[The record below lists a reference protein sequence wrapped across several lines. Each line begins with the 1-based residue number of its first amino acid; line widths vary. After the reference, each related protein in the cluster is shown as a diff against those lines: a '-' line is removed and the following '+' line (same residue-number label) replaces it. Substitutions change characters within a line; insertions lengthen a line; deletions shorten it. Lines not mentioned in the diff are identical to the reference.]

1 VLEVMPMAG
10 LIPFGRS
17 FLTDVFDNDWFEP
30 IFNRPWMIPGDRSM
44 FCDIKEL
51 DDKYVMEIDLP
62 GVKKEDIDISLDNGL
77 LTISAR
83 AEEAKEDKGKYI
95 VKERRMQTCQRS
107 FRVGDRITKDNVRAT
122 FENGVLTLTID
133 KKGGE
138 PKDTK
143 IDVN

>member
-1 VLEVMPMAG
+1 
-10 LIPFGRS
+10 
-17 FLTDVFDNDWFEP
+17 
-30 IFNRPWMIPGDRSM
+30 MIPGDRSM
-44 FCDIKEL
+44 CCDIKEL